1 MMAYTKVERLA
12 IGTALKSKIDE
23 IIGTKDAG
31 NLRGE
36 VDAEIIRAFE
46 RTGERSFPV
55 EVNGRKVGTMSIVTA
70 KATPEVR
77 KKSLKIT
84 DADAYLEWA
93 IGNGFIVPDDAGI
106 KENFERAGEIP
117 DGCEVVETVT
127 PATDGNIAKG
137 TRLRVDADGV
147 IDALGGYIETG
158 VAGVL
163 ESGWDGGW

>member
-1 MMAYTKVERLA
+1 MGYTPLERLA

-23 IIGTKDAG
+23 LIGTKDAT

-36 VDAEIIRAFE
+36 VDAEFIREFE

-55 EVNGRKVGTMSIVTA
+55 EVNGRKVGTMSVVTA
-70 KATPEVR
+70 KATPETR

-117 DGCEVVETVT
+117 DGCEVVEVIT